1 MVAVYVPSP
10 AEPPRVNTRLAVPA
24 DAPALAELH
33 METLP
38 GDVSD
43 FTPLGRSVVRRFYA
57 NAIARAAATVCVGE
71 ESGRLLGFVMI
82 TPDISQLFPRTLL
95 AGTGDI
101 VSFVLTANPIGL
113 AKALLAK
120 LTSGTASVQ
129 SVPELVYLGV
139 SGAARGKGVGAA
151 LMDAAHAAFA
161 AQGITT
167 YELNVHADNA
177 PAVKLYLGKGL
188 EVTRRYEKGGH
199 GMYNMRKQLGVAPGA

>member
-1 MVAVYVPSP
+1 MI
-10 AEPPRVNTRLAVPA
+10 TRLAVRA

-57 NAIARAAATVCVGE
+57 NAIGRGAATVCVAE
-71 ESGRLLGFVMI
+71 EAGVLLGFVMI
-82 TPDISQLFPRTLL
+82 TPDISLLFPRTLL
-95 AGTGDI
+95 SGPGDI
-101 VSFVLTANPIGL
+101 LSFVFTANPVGL
-113 AKALLAK
+113 AKAVIAK
-120 LTSGTASVQ
+120 LGSGTASVPA
-129 SVPELVYLGV
+129 VPELVYLGV
-139 SGAARGKGVGAA
+139 SGKARGKGVGAA

-161 AQGITT
+161 AQGIAS

-188 EVTRRYEKGGH
+188 VVTRRYEKGGH
-199 GMYNMRKQLGVAPGA
+199 GMYNMRKQIAGAPGA

>member
-1 MVAVYVPSP
+1 MI
-10 AEPPRVNTRLAVPA
+10 TRLAVRA

-57 NAIARAAATVCVGE
+57 NAIGRGAATVCVAE
-71 ESGRLLGFVMI
+71 EAGVLLGFVMI
-82 TPDISQLFPRTLL
+82 TPDISLLFPRTLL
-95 AGTGDI
+95 SGPGDI
-101 VSFVLTANPIGL
+101 LSFVFTANPVGL
-113 AKALLAK
+113 AKSVIAK
-120 LTSGTASVQ
+120 FSSGTASMPAVA
-129 SVPELVYLGV
+129 ELVRGK
-139 SGAARGKGVGAA
+139 ARGKGARAA

-161 AQGITT
+161 AQGIAS

-188 EVTRRYEKGGH
+188 VVTRRYEKGGH
-199 GMYNMRKQLGVAPGA
+199 GMYNMRKQIAGAPGA

>member
-1 MVAVYVPSP
+1 M
-10 AEPPRVNTRLAVPA
+10 NTRVAVPA

-57 NAIARAAATVCVGE
+57 NASARGAATVCVAE

-95 AGTGDI
+95 AGAGDI

-113 AKALLAK
+113 ARAVFTKF
-120 LTSGTASVQ
+120 TSGTAAVPA
-129 SVPELVYLGV
+129 VPELVYLGV
-139 SGAARGKGVGAA
+139 SERARGKGVGAA

-161 AQGITT
+161 AQGIAS

-188 EVTRRYEKGGH
+188 TVTRRYEKGGH
-199 GMYNMRKQLGVAPGA
+199 GMYNMKKQLGTAPGD